1 MMKEMKP
8 ETIALHGGQTPDP
21 ATRSRAVPI
30 YQTTSY
36 VFADTEDAA
45 GLFSLKPEVW
55 APRLNLDT
63 EGLRPEDFAPEAT
76 GNIYTRIMNPTT
88 DVLERRM
95 AGLEGGVGAL
105 AVSSGSA
112 AITYAVLNICGQG
125 DHVVSSSSLYGGTY
139 NLFHHT
145 LPRYGITTTFVPGG
159 RPEDYAA
166 AVTGATKCMFVET
179 IGNPGLDVPDLEQI
193 AATAHAAGVPLI
205 VDNTVPTPFLC
216 RPFDFGA
223 DIVVHSLTKFCGGHG
238 NSIGG
243 VIVDSGRFDW
253 KAPAKFPM
261 LTEPDPSYDG
271 VVWAEAVGKAAYVIR
286 ARTILLRDT
295 GACLSPFNSFL
306 LLQGIE
312 TLPLRMER
320 HSENA
325 LAVAEYL
332 RQHGRV
338 AWVRYPGLEDHP
350 THGLAK
356 KYLPRGYG
364 ALVGFGIKGGLEA
377 GKRFINSL
385 ELFSHLA
392 NIGDAKSLAI
402 HPASTTHAQLTPDEQ
417 LSAGVSPDF
426 IRLSIGL
433 EHIDDIIAD
442 LARALDSSA
451 GR

>member
-1 MMKEMKP
+1 MKNLKP
-8 ETIALHGGQTPDP
+8 ETIVLHGGQVPDP

-30 YQTTSY
+30 YQTTSF
-36 VFADTEDAA
+36 VFADTDDAA

-55 APRLNLDT
+55 APRLNLET

-145 LPRYGITTTFVPGG
+145 LPRYGITTTFVGG
-159 RPEDYAA
+159 DQPDSYASA
-166 AVTGATKCMFVET
+166 ITAATKCIFVET
-179 IGNPGLDVPDLEQI
+179 IGNPGLNVPDLEKL
-193 AATAHAAGVPLI
+193 AGVAHAAGIPLI

-216 RPFDFGA
+216 RPFDSGA
-223 DIVVHSLTKFCGGHG
+223 DVVVHSLTKFCGGHG

-243 VIVDSGRFDW
+243 IIVDSGKFDW
-253 KAPAKFPM
+253 KASAKFPM
-261 LTEPDPSYDG
+261 LTQPDPSYGG
-271 VVWAEAVGKAAYVIR
+271 VVWADAVGRAAYVIR

-325 LAVAEYL
+325 LAVANYL
-332 RQHGRV
+332 QKHDRV

-350 THGLAK
+350 THALAK
-356 KYLPRGYG
+356 KYLRHGYG

-402 HPASTTHAQLTPDEQ
+402 HPASTTHSQLTPEEQ
-417 LSAGVSPDF
+417 LSAGVSQDF
-426 IRLSIGL
+426 IRLSIGI
-433 EHIDDIIAD
+433 EHIDDILAD
-442 LARALDSSA
+442 LEKALNAPS
-451 GR
+451 GG

>member
-1 MMKEMKP
+1 MKNLKP
-8 ETIALHGGQTPDP
+8 ETIVLHGGQVLDP

-30 YQTTSY
+30 YQTTSF
-36 VFADTEDAA
+36 VFADTDDAA

-55 APRLNLDT
+55 APRLNLET

-145 LPRYGITTTFVPGG
+145 LPRYGITTTFVGG
-159 RPEDYAA
+159 DQPDSYASA
-166 AVTGATKCMFVET
+166 ITAATKCIFVET
-179 IGNPGLDVPDLEQI
+179 IGNPGLNVPDLEKL
-193 AATAHAAGVPLI
+193 AGVAHAAGIPLI

-216 RPFDFGA
+216 RPFDSGA
-223 DIVVHSLTKFCGGHG
+223 DVVVHSLTKFCGGHG

-243 VIVDSGRFDW
+243 IIVDSGKFDW
-253 KAPAKFPM
+253 KASAKFPM
-261 LTEPDPSYDG
+261 LTQPDPSYGG
-271 VVWAEAVGKAAYVIR
+271 VVWADAVGRAAYVIR

-325 LAVAEYL
+325 LAVANYL
-332 RQHGRV
+332 QKHDRV
-338 AWVRYPGLEDHP
+338 AWVRYPGLEHHP
-350 THGLAK
+350 THALAK
-356 KYLPRGYG
+356 KYLRHGYG

-402 HPASTTHAQLTPDEQ
+402 HPASTTHSQLTPEEQ
-417 LSAGVSPDF
+417 LSAGVSQDF
-426 IRLSIGL
+426 IRLSIGI
-433 EHIDDIIAD
+433 EHIDDILAD
-442 LARALDSSA
+442 LEKALNAPS
-451 GR
+451 GG